1 MKSLIL
7 YSSQSGNTL
16 KLAKAIY
23 DNIHGEKDI
32 YPIEDAPASGV
43 NYDLVALGFWLQ
55 AGKPD
60 PKAAAFLE
68 KCQPQAKVFLFAT
81 HGAAKGSDHAK
92 AAMDHAIG
100 LVNGARI
107 IGTFSCQGE
116 VNPKVLE
123 KVRQKDTPPP
133 WIKDAD
139 TAVGHPDDSDMEEL
153 VALVKQL
160 RYQ

>member
-23 DNIHGEKDI
+23 DNIDGDKDI
-32 YPIEDAPASGV
+32 YPIDEAPSFGV
-43 NYDLVALGFWLQ
+43 NYDLVAVGFWLQ

-60 PKAAAFLE
+60 PRTINFLE
-68 KCQPQAKVFLFAT
+68 KCKREAKIFLFAT

-92 AAMDHAIG
+92 NAMDHAVS
-100 LVNGARI
+100 LVNDAEV

-123 KVRQKDTPPP
+123 KVKQKETPPV

-139 TAVGHPDDSDMEEL
+139 DAKGHPDAEDIEEL
-153 VALVKQL
+153 VAMIKKI
-160 RYQ
+160 

>member
-23 DNIHGEKDI
+23 DNIEGEKDI
-32 YPIEDAPASGV
+32 FPIDEAPSFGV
-43 NYDLVALGFWLQ
+43 NYDLVAIGFWLQ

-60 PKAAAFLE
+60 PKTIDFLG
-68 KCQPQAKVFLFAT
+68 KCNQEAKVFLFAT
-81 HGAAKGSDHAK
+81 HGAAKGSDHAA
-92 AAMDHAIG
+92 AAMDYAAG
-100 LVNGARI
+100 LVNGAEI
-107 IGTFSCQGE
+107 IGSFSCQGE

-123 KVRQKDTPPP
+123 KIKQKDTPPP

-139 TAVGHPDDSDMEEL
+139 SAVGHPDDADIEAL
-153 VALVKQL
+153 VNIVKQL
-160 RYQ
+160 RYE